1 MESVLDKIRA
11 QAKALNRKVCLTESD
26 DPRNLKAA
34 EKLVKLGYARP
45 VLVGCEDEIRKLA
58 QENGVSLDGVE
69 IVDVLK
75 TPELDRYIATVV
87 EIRKNKGLTPE
98 QAREWLKDTCVFSA
112 AMVCAGDAHGYASC
126 GGNPKGYAHNT
137 AQKTKPALQLFK
149 VAPRNKIASSF
160 FIMRVI
166 LG

>member
-1 MESVLDKIRA
+1 METVLDKIRN

-45 VLVGCEDEIRKLA
+45 VLVGCVEEIKKLA
-58 QENGVSLDGVE
+58 QENNVCLDGVE
-69 IVDVLK
+69 LVDVLK

-98 QAREWLKDTCVFSA
+98 QAREWLKDTCPRLCLLRRQSDRLRTQHRPENQTRASA
-112 AMVCAGDAHGYASC
+112 FQSRSGQQDR
-126 GGNPKGYAHNT
+126 
-137 AQKTKPALQLFK
+137 LQLLRH
-149 VAPRNKIASSF
+149 ADARSQ
-160 FIMRVI
+160 MG
-166 LG
+166 L